1 MAIPSPV
8 KAGFAEDQL
17 LCQAR
22 NGSAE
27 AFCVLLEPLQGRLL
41 HQAIALSHDLSGAE
55 DLVQQTLIEAWRSL
69 SRYNGQCRF
78 STWLYAI
85 LLHRHQKAVRAAA
98 SRPLSLSR
106 LPADQA
112 CTGRNFLSCLP
123 ASEEPPDAA
132 ARRAEQLR
140 RIRHLVM
147 ALPAVPRQ
155 VVLLRFFEGASLAEI
170 AAVMGS
176 SVGTV
181 KSRLHYAL
189 EKLRRMNLA
198 ELRRDTSL

>member
-22 NGSAE
+22 GGSAE
-27 AFCVLLEPLQGRLL
+27 AYCALIEPLQGRSLR
-41 HQAIALSHDLSGAE
+41 QAVALGHDLNAAE

-69 SRYNGQCRF
+69 GRFDGGCRL

-98 SRPLSLSR
+98 SRPTPLNQCPGDEARSRNSLLGR
-106 LPADQA
+106 LVAAD
-112 CTGRNFLSCLP
+112 
-123 ASEEPPDAA
+123 EPPDAA
-132 ARRAEQLR
+132 ALKADQQR
-140 RIRHLVM
+140 RIQRLVM
-147 ALPAVPRQ
+147 ALPPVARQ
-155 VVLLRFFEGASLAEI
+155 VILLRFFEGASLGEI
-170 AAVMGS
+170 ASVMGC

-189 EKLRRMNLA
+189 EKLRRMNLT
-198 ELRRDTSL
+198 ELRGDT